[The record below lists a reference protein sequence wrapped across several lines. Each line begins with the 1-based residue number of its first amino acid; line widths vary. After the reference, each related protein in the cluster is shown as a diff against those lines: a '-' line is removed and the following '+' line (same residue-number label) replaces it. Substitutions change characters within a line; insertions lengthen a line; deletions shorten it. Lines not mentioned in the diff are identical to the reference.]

1 MASAALIL
9 GKYQAVNEKRKSY
22 HAYMLR
28 IWLMDN
34 DNCPRW
40 RLSLEEPHGEL
51 IIKFNNLAELI
62 VFLLITLN
70 DSDST

>member
-1 MASAALIL
+1 MN
-9 GKYQAVNEKRKSY
+9 GKRKSY

-40 RLSLEEPHGEL
+40 RLSLEEPHGEF
-51 IIKFNNLAELI
+51 IIIFNNLAELI

-70 DSDST
+70 DSTAKRVSDPPQNGENLI